1 MFSVKK
7 SLGLISVCATV
18 LFASE
23 ALAQDGKATI
33 TAQDGSILSCDVIN
47 GTMTNCVPIA
57 PAPAQVVVPAE
68 EPANAYPQAAPEVA
82 VQTDTPYYP
91 EAAPVVEQTT
101 APAPEPQ
108 PAPYEPVVVPEDHVV
123 GRVLTDIGF
132 NFLYNLL
139 ATGVGV
145 GLIVD
150 GTTNNDSF
158 GEVLGGVVFMEVGF
172 LINPALAVMTS
183 HAIWGGDGSIG
194 WTWGGTFL
202 GWLAAVGLS
211 SIFFSSDSNNAL
223 YYIGGSLT
231 LLLPTVGAILG
242 YELTNKSNREQ
253 KYRYRSSVI
262 IYPTFELTPERKTIG
277 VGLQF

>member
-57 PAPAQVVVPAE
+57 VVPAQAA
-68 EPANAYPQAAPEVA
+68 PAEAPVNAYPEPAPGVV

-101 APAPEPQ
+101 APEPQ

-223 YYIGGSLT
+223 YYVGGTLT